1 MGHEGVGRDTGRFWT
16 QVMGVLTKTDY
27 KNKIF
32 ERIICTRAKKA
43 VPLHRKGRE
52 TNYKTQITK

>member
-1 MGHEGVGRDTGRFWT
+1 
-16 QVMGVLTKTDY
+16 MGVLTKTDY

-43 VPLHRKGRE
+43 VPLQRKGRE
-52 TNYKTQITK
+52 TKYKTQITK